1 MDSNFDLIVLGSG
14 VAGLSAAVRAAELG
28 LNVAVVTKGLLDQGT
43 TRWAQGGVAAA
54 MGRVPEAL
62 DVHLADTLAAGAG
75 LCDAAA
81 VRVLVDEGPLRVGE
95 LVALGAEFDRDA
107 DGEFQLAREGGHSV
121 YRILHAGGSATGY
134 EVERALVVAT
144 RRTAAKVYEQH
155 FALDLLVE
163 DGRCRGLSILGPDG
177 IFEAR
182 ASHVLL
188 AAGGGGQMFAV
199 TTNPSEATGDG
210 VAMAMRAGVGV
221 ADLEFFQFHPTALAV
236 EKMPRPLLTEALRG
250 HGAHLL
256 DRDGKRFVNELL
268 PRDVVSRAILAKI
281 NEEGSDHVW
290 LDCRMLDHFKDRFAN
305 IFDCLVALDL
315 DPATDLLPVA
325 PAAHHQCG
333 GIVTDIRGA
342 TTLPGLWAAGETACS
357 GVHGANRLA
366 SNSLL
371 EGLVFGPRAV
381 QSVAT
386 LLGAADGVT
395 NDGPDA
401 TGAMRAHL
409 GNPPGG
415 VGIGGRTVAGAVI
428 ARPLGD
434 ADTMPGGC
442 DDPDVDRL
450 QRAMTRDAG
459 VLRDGESLERAAAV
473 VREVDGSITGLTRA
487 AAELRNLATGAM
499 GLIAAAQTREETRG
513 CHARSDFPTTND
525 ARRFRLLFGVSGVEA
540 PGGDH
545 E

>member
-1 MDSNFDLIVLGSG
+1 
-14 VAGLSAAVRAAELG
+14 
-28 LNVAVVTKGLLDQGT
+28 
-43 TRWAQGGVAAA
+43 
-54 MGRVPEAL
+54 
-62 DVHLADTLAAGAG
+62 
-75 LCDAAA
+75 
-81 VRVLVDEGPLRVGE
+81 
-95 LVALGAEFDRDA
+95 
-107 DGEFQLAREGGHSV
+107 
-121 YRILHAGGSATGY
+121 
-134 EVERALVVAT
+134 
-144 RRTAAKVYEQH
+144 
-155 FALDLLVE
+155 
-163 DGRCRGLSILGPDG
+163 
-177 IFEAR
+177 
-182 ASHVLL
+182 
-188 AAGGGGQMFAV
+188 MFAV